1 MSSVSNSSKAPK
13 VLDDVIAKFIEAK
26 QKIAEWEKRHEK
38 YKTQIEE
45 YMRDR
50 DLTTIDHTNDDTSY
64 QIKKIIMNR
73 ETLCKKDVPADIW
86 ERYSK
91 STRYTMIRVDKKNK
105 K

>member
-1 MSSVSNSSKAPK
+1 MSNSSNVPN
-13 VLDDVIAKFIEAK
+13 DVIAKFIEAK

-38 YKTQIEE
+38 YKTQLEE

-50 DLTTIDHTNDDTSY
+50 DLTTIDHTNDGTSY
-64 QIKKIIMNR
+64 QIKKLIMNR

-91 STRYTMIRVDKKNK
+91 STRYTMIRVDKKNNK

>member
-1 MSSVSNSSKAPK
+1 MSSASKSYNSNVPNEM
-13 VLDDVIAKFIEAK
+13 IAKFIEAK

-50 DLTTIDHTNDDTSY
+50 DLTTIDHTNDDISY
-64 QIKKIIMNR
+64 QIKKLIMNR
-73 ETLCKKDVPADIW
+73 ETLCKKDVPVDIW

>member
-1 MSSVSNSSKAPK
+1 MSNSSNVPN
-13 VLDDVIAKFIEAK
+13 DVIAKFIESK

-38 YKTQIEE
+38 YKTQLEE

-50 DLTTIDHTNDDTSY
+50 DLTTIDHTNDGTSY
-64 QIKKIIMNR
+64 QIKKLIMNR

-91 STRYTMIRVDKKNK
+91 STRYTMIRVDKKNNK